1 LSEFTIYFI
10 LFYGKIKK
18 MGFYNMTQIQTEIK
32 ELLVSLGVSDVGFCH
47 TQADDGIGGLEN
59 AVSIVVHLSDAILD
73 EVVDKPTHT
82 YFNHYRSVNA
92 FIDHCLL
99 RVGLLLDRHGYKY
112 ITVASSQSINDEGWH
127 YRGRYSHKK
136 IACLAGLGNMGN
148 NGLFLHKDF
157 GARVRLG
164 TLFTDCQFENPTEY
178 PKDLCSHCN
187 ICKEKCPSGAISG
200 KNWSTDR
207 ESYFNAAKCSEFMKR
222 EYKNIGRGA
231 VCGLCVSHCPYGR

>member
-1 LSEFTIYFI
+1 MSEFTIYFI

-18 MGFYNMTQIQTEIK
+18 IGFYNMTQIQTEIK
-32 ELLVSLGVSDVGFCH
+32 DLLVSLGVSDVGFCH
-47 TQADDGIGGLEN
+47 MQADDGIGGLEN

-99 RVGLLLDRHGYKY
+99 RVGLLLDRYGYKY

-136 IACLAGLGNMGN
+136 IACLSGLGNMGN

-164 TLFTDCQFENPTEY
+164 TVFTDCQFENPTEY
-178 PKDLCSHCN
+178 PEDLCSHCN
-187 ICKEKCPSGAISG
+187 ICREKCPSGAISG